1 MTQQPKKP
9 FATVMQ
15 GVLIALLVLS
25 LLLIAQQISFQIY
38 QIGLILL
45 GVAAI
50 TQIGFG
56 NVPPES
62 DFATSI
68 KYLILSY
75 IIVGSV
81 FVLGILLAPTLIRLA
96 RG

>member
-1 MTQQPKKP
+1 MKPSKKP
-9 FATVMQ
+9 FASKMLA
-15 GVLIALLVLS
+15 VLIVLLVIS
-25 LLLIAQQISFQIY
+25 LLLIAQQISMSIY

-45 GVAAI
+45 GVSAI

-56 NVPPES
+56 NVPPDS
-62 DFATSI
+62 DFPTSM

-75 IIVGSV
+75 VIVGSV
-81 FVLGILLAPTLIRLA
+81 FVLGILLVPTLLGLA

>member
-1 MTQQPKKP
+1 MKPSKKP
-9 FATVMQ
+9 FASKMLA
-15 GVLIALLVLS
+15 VLIVLLVIS
-25 LLLIAQQISFQIY
+25 LLLIAQQISMSIY

-45 GVAAI
+45 GVSTI

-56 NVPPES
+56 NVPPDS
-62 DFATSI
+62 DFPTSM

-75 IIVGSV
+75 VIVGSV
-81 FVLGILLAPTLIRLA
+81 FVLGILLVPTLLGLA